1 MKPNVLCIEDYPDNM
16 RLIRRILPPASY
28 NVFEAGTGQQ
38 GLAIAEN
45 QDLDLILLDINLPD
59 IDGYEV
65 ARRLRTHSKCPL
77 ARTPIVALTANAM
90 KGDEQK
96 VLQAGCDFY
105 MTKPLNIQELI
116 EMVEAL
122 TCKAR

>member
-1 MKPNVLCIEDYPDNM
+1 MKPNVLCIEDHPDNM
-16 RLIRRILPPASY
+16 MLIRRILQPASY
-28 NVFEAGTGQQ
+28 NVFEAETGQQ

-45 QDLDLILLDINLPD
+45 ENLDLILLDINLPD

-65 ARRLRTHSKCPL
+65 ARRLRSNPKLSL
-77 ARTPIVALTANAM
+77 ARTPIVALTANAL

-105 MTKPLNIQELI
+105 MTKPLNIQVLI

-122 TCKAR
+122 TCKA